1 MGRALASPAASTAD
15 SPAALRTPTSCRRS
29 SDQHRIAAPPPA
41 CLNPQSEPH
50 VVPSR
55 RVPRASSLALARIRQ
70 RLSDCRIFTPAQPN
84 HSVASSEGFLLR
96 RLHIDAAQTTDAT
109 KANDRNVLM
118 YFRPRGDSGVTS
130 PGTPIGVARPGTAA
144 QDLLSQAELL
154 LLAATHRH
162 ARPQRRAF
170 QK

>member
-29 SDQHRIAAPPPA
+29 SDQHRIAVPPPA

-96 RLHIDAAQTTDAT
+96 RLQSLRAPSIALRSLEDLTLEPWDPLGG
-109 KANDRNVLM
+109 K
-118 YFRPRGDSGVTS
+118 SGS
-130 PGTPIGVARPGTAA
+130 
-144 QDLLSQAELL
+144 LLC
-154 LLAATHRH
+154 
-162 ARPQRRAF
+162 
-170 QK
+170 

>member
-15 SPAALRTPTSCRRS
+15 SPAAMRTPTSCRRS
-29 SDQHRIAAPPPA
+29 SEQHRIAVPPPA

-96 RLHIDAAQTTDAT
+96 RLHPIRYVNNETDKYEMAKIMETTPEFVD
-109 KANDRNVLM
+109 L
-118 YFRPRGDSGVTS
+118 
-130 PGTPIGVARPGTAA
+130 PI
-144 QDLLSQAELL
+144 
-154 LLAATHRH
+154 
-162 ARPQRRAF
+162 
-170 QK
+170 

>member
-29 SDQHRIAAPPPA
+29 SDQHRIAVPPPA

-96 RLHIDAAQTTDAT
+96 RL
-109 KANDRNVLM
+109 
-118 YFRPRGDSGVTS
+118 
-130 PGTPIGVARPGTAA
+130 
-144 QDLLSQAELL
+144 QALL
-154 LLAATHRH
+154 LLFRVHAPHDAACISRGTIDLVEH
-162 ARPQRRAF
+162 
-170 QK
+170 

>member
-1 MGRALASPAASTAD
+1 MGRALASPAASSAD
-15 SPAALRTPTSCRRS
+15 SPAAPRTPTSCRRS
-29 SDQHRIAAPPPA
+29 SDQHRIAVPPPA

-96 RLHIDAAQTTDAT
+96 RLVSVRRLLESAESLGFDGAHLDSREGLPLWTDKNRARY
-109 KANDRNVLM
+109 DRDHLR
-118 YFRPRGDSGVTS
+118 YPS
-130 PGTPIGVARPGTAA
+130 
-144 QDLLSQAELL
+144 DLTDDEWA
-154 LLAATHRH
+154 
-162 ARPQRRAF
+162 
-170 QK
+170 